1 MARSLS
7 FIYLFVILAISYIGG
22 ALLFREWPINAL
34 ETIVG
39 LYDQR
44 VVKGSE
50 ASIWSPLIV
59 TFTFITLII
68 ILSKYKRVRFI
79 LPLIGAT
86 KCVLFGLS
94 STYLLSTGMKLVM
107 YAVWWF
113 PFQLVGCF
121 LYLILCTVLNPPFFV
136 APALKKDRPL
146 SAIPLLIG
154 LLLIIQ
160 LLELLIFYFIK

>member
-22 ALLFREWPINAL
+22 ALLFREWPITSL
-34 ETIVG
+34 EQIVG

-44 VVKGSE
+44 VVKGAD
-50 ASIWSPLIV
+50 ASIWSPIIV
-59 TFTFITLII
+59 TFSFITLAM

-79 LPLIGAT
+79 IMFIGAA

-94 STYLLSTGMKLVM
+94 STYFLSTGMKLVM
-107 YAVWWF
+107 YTVWWF
-113 PFQLVGCF
+113 PFQFMGCLVF
-121 LYLILCTVLNPPFFV
+121 LILCTVLNPPFFTS
-136 APALKKDRPL
+136 PAHKKDRPL
-146 SAIPLLIG
+146 STVPLLIG

-160 LLELLIFYFIK
+160 LLELTIYHFIT

>member
-22 ALLFREWPINAL
+22 ALLFREWPIASF
-34 ETIVG
+34 EPFVG
-39 LYDQR
+39 LFDQR
-44 VVKGSE
+44 VVKGSD

-59 TFTFITLII
+59 TSSFIALVM

-79 LPLIGAT
+79 IMFVGAT
-86 KCVLFGLS
+86 KCVVFGLS
-94 STYLLSTGMKLVM
+94 STYFLSTGMKLVM

-113 PFQLVGCF
+113 PFQFLGCLVF
-121 LYLILCTVLNPPFFV
+121 LILCTVLNPPFFT
-136 APALKKDRPL
+136 APAHKKDRPL
-146 SAIPLLIG
+146 SAVPLLIG

-160 LLELLIFYFIK
+160 LLELTIFHFIS